1 MNRKK
6 LSKWISVIGAVSI
19 AITGFSGCQGTSEET
34 KEAQENK
41 LEEGFT
47 PALDTETEGSLSIA
61 GFMGNFE
68 ALDQVVNNFNEYY
81 PDITVSY
88 EQNGATQ
95 LVDYLENNEY
105 VDIFMTSAGNVSDE
119 SNKETYA
126 ADYCLDL
133 GKEDIDVSAIEEDM
147 LDACMIDGK
156 LLRIPVAENT
166 FGMVVNKTLLEKEG
180 LDVPTDYE
188 EFMEVLKE
196 LKEKGYNPI
205 QGSSIHVYSELA
217 ANMAYT
223 LIGTD
228 KELCEKLNN
237 KEGEAA
243 EALRPV
249 MEKLDDII
257 RNQYTDYS
265 VNETYPPDNYD
276 KAILRFFEGDVPFW
290 ICSTECVSGMKKRE
304 SKSETFTENPFDY
317 QFLFIP
323 MGEKG
328 AYEYIEP
335 WYGFSVNKN
344 SENKDYAVE
353 FLRFLSTE
361 EQINIMGSVKGMPS
375 VAKNSSDER
384 YAEIQNQDL
393 IEESYMDKGEIKN
406 SVKNCIAD
414 VSNQFGSGAF
424 ADADE
429 AVEELEKRI
438 SEQ

>member
-1 MNRKK
+1 
-6 LSKWISVIGAVSI
+6 
-19 AITGFSGCQGTSEET
+19 
-34 KEAQENK
+34 
-41 LEEGFT
+41 
-47 PALDTETEGSLSIA
+47 
-61 GFMGNFE
+61 MGNFE

-81 PDITVSY
+81 PNITVSY
-88 EQNGATQ
+88 EQNGSTQ
-95 LVDYLENNEY
+95 FVDYLENNEY
-105 VDIFMTSAGNVSDE
+105 VDIFMTAAGNLSDE
-119 SNKETYA
+119 NNKEMYA
-126 ADYCLDL
+126 ADYYLDL
-133 GKEDIDVSAIEEDM
+133 SKENIDVSAIKDEM
-147 LDACMIDGK
+147 VDACMTDGK
-156 LLRIPVAENT
+156 LLRIPLAENT
-166 FGMVVNKTLLEKEG
+166 FGMVVNKTLLENEG
-180 LDVPTDYE
+180 LDVPTDYK
-188 EFMEVLKE
+188 EFQEVLKQ

-205 QGSSIHVYSELA
+205 QGSSIHVYSEIT

-223 LIGTD
+223 QIGTD

-237 KEGEAA
+237 KDSEAA
-243 EALRPV
+243 EELRPV
-249 MEKLDDII
+249 IEKLDDII

-276 KAILRFFEGDVPFW
+276 QAILRFFEGDVPFW

-323 MGEKG
+323 VGEKG

-335 WYGFSVNKN
+335 WYGFSINKN

-384 YAEIQNQDL
+384 YTGILDQDL
-393 IEESYMDKGEIKN
+393 TEDSYMDKGEINN

-414 VSNQFGSGAF
+414 VSNQFGSGAYSNL
-424 ADADE
+424 DE
-429 AVEELEKRI
+429 AMEALKERI
-438 SEQ
+438 SQQ